1 MKNSTRI
8 VLSISPILLTYFLGY
23 ETNRTNFPQLI
34 GLYGLFFALYIGIFK
49 KVSELK
55 DLTFFVAVAILL
67 RLILLFALPNFS
79 DDLYRFIW
87 DGRLLVQGINPFDH
101 LPSYYIDNKIQ
112 VVGITESLY
121 AQLNSPNYFTI
132 YPPVNQAIFAMAA
145 WLCPG
150 SIWGSSLIMKSWL
163 WLFEIGSMILMW
175 DLLKYFN
182 LPSKNVLLYALNPL
196 IIFEITGNIHFE
208 GAMIFF
214 LLLSLW
220 LLVVKKW
227 WIGGAIAMALSVAS
241 KLLPLMFFPLLIR
254 RIGGKKDWRSLNWGK
269 VITFFTIIGITLIGL
284 YVPLLNGVF
293 FSNFGE
299 SLNLYFQK
307 FEFNASVYYVLRWL
321 GFQWKGFNLIHIL
334 GPLLALGTLITILGL
349 TFKERIIN
357 WFTLMERM
365 LFAIFVYLLCTT
377 TVHPW
382 YVAMPVALCVFT
394 PFRFPILW
402 SGLIFLTYINYSYPT
417 YFENLWMVGMEYLV
431 VLGYAFYELR
441 KQLV

>member
-8 VLSISPILLTYFLGY
+8 ALSASLILLTYFLGY

-34 GLYGLFFALYIGIFK
+34 GLYGLFFVLYIGIFK
-49 KVSELK
+49 KVNEQK
-55 DLTFFVAVAILL
+55 DLIFFVGTAILL
-67 RLILLFALPNFS
+67 RFILLFALPNFS

-87 DGRLLVQGINPFDH
+87 DGRLLVQGINPFDR

-112 VVGITESLY
+112 IAGITESLY

-145 WLCPG
+145 WLCPD
-150 SIWGSSLIMKSWL
+150 SIWGSSLVMKSWL
-163 WLFEIGSMILMW
+163 WLFEIGSIVLMW
-175 DLLKYFN
+175 DLLKYFH
-182 LPSKNVLLYALNPL
+182 LPAKNVLLYALNPL
-196 IIFEITGNIHFE
+196 TIFEITGNIHFE

-214 LLLSLW
+214 LLLALW

-227 WIGGAIAMALSVAS
+227 WIGGAITMALSVAS

-254 RIGGKKDWRSLNWGK
+254 RVGGKKDWHLLNWQQ
-269 VITFFTIIGITLIGL
+269 VILFFTIIGITLIGL
-284 YVPLLNGVF
+284 YAPLLNGVF

-307 FEFNASVYYVLRWL
+307 FEFNASVYYVLRWI
-321 GFQWKGFNLIHIL
+321 GYQYKGYNVIQTL
-334 GPLLALGTLITILGL
+334 GPFLALGTLVIILGL
-349 TFKERIIN
+349 AIKERLVN

-365 LFAIFVYLLCTT
+365 LFAICVYLLCTT

-402 SGLIFLTYINYSYPT
+402 SGLIFLTYVNYSYSIYT
-417 YFENLWMVGMEYLV
+417 ENLCVVGVEYLF
-431 VLGYAFYELR
+431 VLGCAFYELR
-441 KQLV
+441 KPLV